1 MFELEV
7 AVFLFLL
14 SFVATI
20 YVMPRSIRS
29 LEKKEFLVLDM
40 YKKTKP
46 QIPTNGGLIVLFI
59 SFVSV
64 ALLPLVL
71 RLGNLFDF
79 FDNAILNYE
88 YDKNS
93 SILFVILIY
102 ALYGLIDDLVE
113 LGRKIKIFLPILFSI
128 PLISVINPETLW
140 LPIIGDVSLNSSIYF
155 DITWNDIFRILVIPL
170 YVMVVSNLVNMHS
183 GYNGLQS
190 GLSFI
195 LLLTIIIKS
204 WFDESLNSI
213 LVGCAFLGSILAFL
227 IFNRYP
233 AKVLEGNIG
242 SQLFG
247 SLIGCVIVIQNY
259 WWFGFFILLPHTFNF
274 VLWIIW
280 LVKMK
285 TNPKVYLDGDVHE
298 KFGKVRDDGSLKV
311 PNCLTLKWIPNF
323 YFRINEPT
331 SVYIQYGITIF
342 FCLSGLII
350 F

>member
-1 MFELEV
+1 MFELQV
-7 AVFLFLL
+7 AAFLFLL

-29 LEKKEFLVLDM
+29 LEKKEFIVLDM
-40 YKKTKP
+40 YKKTKTK
-46 QIPTNGGLIVLFI
+46 IPTNGGLIVLFI

-79 FDNAILNYE
+79 FDNAISNYE

-128 PLISVINPETLW
+128 PLISVINPETVW

-155 DITWNDIFRILVIPL
+155 DITWNDLFRILVIPL

-204 WFDESLNSI
+204 WFDGSLNSI

-233 AKVLEGNIG
+233 AQVFEGNIG

-259 WWFGFFILLPHTFNF
+259 WWFGFFILLSEIHR
-274 VLWIIW
+274 V
-280 LVKMK
+280 
-285 TNPKVYLDGDVHE
+285 
-298 KFGKVRDDGSLKV
+298 
-311 PNCLTLKWIPNF
+311 
-323 YFRINEPT
+323 
-331 SVYIQYGITIF
+331 
-342 FCLSGLII
+342 
-350 F
+350 